1 MNKSYSVGDLLSLY
15 YENEFA
21 AVEKAELP
29 DFSAKHKRKMQRI
42 FNLFEKN
49 KARMDN
55 SRMIFSVP
63 SQLSFKKRLLF
74 NVIIIVGLAFLA
86 GCANALI
93 TKNFYETAYS
103 DFMNIFGYHM
113 YIPDGYMHFTA
124 QTGDKK
130 VITIVNEDSN
140 VELINPKAGISIDKS
155 DLKQAE
161 IASCGTVF
169 VEFIVEN

>member
-1 MNKSYSVGDLLSLY
+1 MNKRYSVEDLLSLY

-21 AVEKAELP
+21 AVEAAELP
-29 DFSAKHKRKMQRI
+29 NFSAKHKRRMQRI
-42 FNLFEKN
+42 FNLFERN

-55 SRMIFSVP
+55 SRMIFSAS
-63 SQLSFKKRLLF
+63 SQLSFRKRLLF

-93 TKNFYETAYS
+93 TKNLRDTAYS

-113 YIPDGYMHFTA
+113 YIPDGYSYYTA
-124 QTGDKK
+124 QIDDKK
-130 VITIVNEDSN
+130 AITIVNEDCK
-140 VELINPKAGISIDKS
+140 VEILNTKAGASIDKS

-161 IASCGTVF
+161 NASCSAVF
-169 VEFIVEN
+169 AEFRVEN

>member
-42 FNLFEKN
+42 FNLFENN

-55 SRMIFSVP
+55 SRMKFSV
-63 SQLSFKKRLLF
+63 SNNLSFRKRLIL

-86 GCANALI
+86 GCANAIL
-93 TKNFYETAYS
+93 TKNLRDTANS
-103 DFMNIFGYHM
+103 DFMNIFGYYI
-113 YIPDGYMHFTA
+113 YIPDGYSHYTA
-124 QTGDKK
+124 QIDDKK
-130 VITIVNEDSN
+130 AITIANEDCK
-140 VELINPKAGISIDKS
+140 VEIINPKAGTSIDNS
-155 DLKQAE
+155 YLIQAE
-161 IASCGTVF
+161 NASCSAVF
-169 VEFIVEN
+169 VEYRVED

>member
-21 AVEKAELP
+21 AAEETELP

-42 FNLFEKN
+42 FSLFEKN

-55 SRMIFSVP
+55 SRMIFSFP
-63 SQLSFKKRLLF
+63 SQLSFRKRLLF
-74 NVIIIVGLAFLA
+74 NIIIIVGLAFLA

-93 TKNFYETAYS
+93 TKNLRETANS

-113 YIPDGYMHFTA
+113 YIPDGYSHYTA

-140 VELINPKAGISIDKS
+140 VELINPKGISIDKS

-161 IASCGTVF
+161 ITSCGAVF
-169 VEFIVEN
+169 VEFRVED

>member
-21 AVEKAELP
+21 AVEDAELP

-55 SRMIFSVP
+55 SRMIFTAQ
-63 SQLSFKKRLLF
+63 SQLSFRKRLLF

-93 TKNFYETAYS
+93 SKSLYGSIYR
-103 DFMNIFGYHM
+103 DIMNIFGYQM
-113 YIPDGYMHFTA
+113 YIPDGYMHFSA
-124 QTGDKK
+124 QIGDKK

-161 IASCGTVF
+161 ITSSGTVF
-169 VEFIVEN
+169 VEFRVEN